1 MAPVKEVSMK
11 TIGCLL
17 SAFLVLLLAAPGRSA
32 IPAGAEEPNHVSV
45 QHILIA
51 FKGSIPK
58 PSVTRSKGEAK
69 DLAEE
74 VFKRAQ
80 QGEDFD
86 ALVKQYTD
94 DEYPGIYHISN
105 KGIPPDQGKPE
116 YPREGMVKGFG
127 DVSFSLAVGGIGMAK
142 YDSETS
148 KYGWHIIKRVK

>member
-1 MAPVKEVSMK
+1 MGPVKEVSMK

-32 IPAGAEEPNHVSV
+32 IRRGGRTQPCERPTHFNRLQRLH
-45 QHILIA
+45 
-51 FKGSIPK
+51 PK

-127 DVSFSLAVGGIGMAK
+127 DVSFS
-142 YDSETS
+142 
-148 KYGWHIIKRVK
+148 